1 MVELRLDQLAEKM
14 NGKIEQ
20 GDPSSEFSDFSID
33 SRDIKKGSLFF
44 ALQGQRDG
52 HDYITDAVKNGARGA
67 VISRDLSFMPNNTA
81 YIKVDHTLKALQR
94 LAHRVLME
102 HKVKVIGI
110 TGSTGKT
117 TTKEFTAELLKKKY
131 NTLKSQG
138 NFNNHIGLPLSLLR
152 LNKDH
157 EAAVLEYG
165 MSHKGEILTL
175 TRIARPDIAV
185 ICNVYPVHMEFFEN
199 IHQIADAKKEI
210 LDSMNPEGTA
220 VLNGDQPL
228 VLSMMKSLRKK
239 PVLFGLTDR
248 CDMKA
253 CNIHVHSLEKM
264 SFDLFCM
271 GRKVRTFI
279 PFSNRGYL
287 YNFLAAAGTASVMSV
302 PFDHIIKTGQKLKPI
317 TNRGEILYLD
327 DNIKV
332 INDSYN
338 SNPAALEESLKS
350 LSIQKGG
357 RKIAV
362 LGDMLE
368 LGERQKDFHKA
379 AGKTAAQNRI
389 DLLITV
395 GPLAKYMVEGALDSG
410 MALHN
415 IHSFNDSEEAAR
427 EIRSLLKENDIV
439 LIKGSRGVKIEK
451 IVNVLKK
458 GGK

>member
-1 MVELRLDQLAEKM
+1 VTELRLNQLAAKM

-20 GDPSSEFSDFSID
+20 GDPSSKFSDFSID

-44 ALQGQRDG
+44 ALKGQRDG
-52 HDYITDAVKNGARGA
+52 HDFIPDAVKNGARGA
-67 VISRDLSFMPNNTA
+67 VVSKDLSSMENNTA

-94 LAHRVLME
+94 LAHRVLLE
-102 HKVKVIGI
+102 HEVKVIGI

-117 TTKEFTAELLKKKY
+117 TTKEFTAKLLKKKY
-131 NTLKSQG
+131 HTLKSLG

-175 TRIARPDIAV
+175 IRIAQPDIAV

-210 LDSMNPEGTA
+210 LDGMNPDGTA
-220 VLNGDQPL
+220 ILNGDQPL
-228 VLSMMKSLRKK
+228 ILSMMKSLRKK
-239 PVLFGLTDR
+239 PVLFGLTDK
-248 CDMKA
+248 CDVKA

-264 SFDLFCM
+264 SFDFFCM
-271 GRKVRTFI
+271 GRQARTFI

-287 YNFLAAAGTASVMSV
+287 YNFLAAAGTASIMSV
-302 PFDHIIKTGQKLKPI
+302 PFDHIVETGKKLKPSD
-317 TNRGEILYLD
+317 NRGEILCLA

-338 SNPAALEESLKS
+338 SNPVALEEALKS
-350 LSIQKGG
+350 LSVQKGG

-368 LGERQKDFHKA
+368 LGERQKDFHRA
-379 AGKTAAQNRI
+379 AGKSAALNRI
-389 DLLITV
+389 DMLITV
-395 GPLAKYMVEGALDSG
+395 GPLAKHMAEGALDSG
-410 MALHN
+410 MALNH
-415 IHSFNDSEEAAR
+415 ILSFSDSEEAAR
-427 EIRSLLKENDIV
+427 EIPSLLKENDTV
-439 LIKGSRGVKIEK
+439 LIKGSRGVHIEK
-451 IVNVLKK
+451 IVNSLKK

>member
-1 MVELRLDQLAEKM
+1 VTELRLNQLAAKM

-20 GDPSSEFSDFSID
+20 GDPSSKFSDFSID

-44 ALQGQRDG
+44 ALKGQRDG
-52 HDYITDAVKNGARGA
+52 HDYIPDAVKNGARGA
-67 VISRDLSFMPNNTA
+67 VVSKDLSSMENNTA

-94 LAHRVLME
+94 LAHRVLLE
-102 HKVKVIGI
+102 HEVKVIGI

-117 TTKEFTAELLKKKY
+117 TTKEFTAKLLKKKY
-131 NTLKSQG
+131 HTLKSLG

-175 TRIARPDIAV
+175 IRIAQPDIAV

-210 LDSMNPEGTA
+210 LDGMNPDGTA
-220 VLNGDQPL
+220 ILNGDQPL
-228 VLSMMKSLRKK
+228 ILSMMKSLRKK
-239 PVLFGLTDR
+239 PVLFGLTDK
-248 CDMKA
+248 CDVKA

-264 SFDLFCM
+264 SFDFFCM
-271 GRKVRTFI
+271 GRQARTFI

-287 YNFLAAAGTASVMSV
+287 YNFLAAAGTASIMSV
-302 PFDHIIKTGQKLKPI
+302 PFDHIVETGKKLKPSD
-317 TNRGEILYLD
+317 NRGEILCLA

-338 SNPAALEESLKS
+338 SNPVALEEALKS
-350 LSIQKGG
+350 LSVQKGG

-368 LGERQKDFHKA
+368 LGERQKDFHRA
-379 AGKTAAQNRI
+379 AGKSAALNRI
-389 DLLITV
+389 DMLITV
-395 GPLAKYMVEGALDSG
+395 GPLAKHMAEGALDSG
-410 MALHN
+410 MALNH
-415 IHSFNDSEEAAR
+415 ILSFSDSEEAAR
-427 EIRSLLKENDIV
+427 EIPSLLKENDTV
-439 LIKGSRGVKIEK
+439 LIKGSRGVHIEK
-451 IVNVLKK
+451 IVNSLKK

>member
-1 MVELRLDQLAEKM
+1 VAELLLSQIAEKM

-20 GDPSSEFSDFSID
+20 GDPSSKFRDFSID
-33 SRDIKKGSLFF
+33 SRMTIKGSLFF

-52 HDYITDAVKNGARGA
+52 HDFVPDAVKNGAKGA
-67 VISRDLSFMPNNTA
+67 VISKGLSSMENSTA

-94 LAHRVLME
+94 LAHRVLLE

-117 TTKEFTAELLKKKY
+117 TTKEFTAELIKKKY
-131 NTLKSQG
+131 RTLKSLG

-152 LNKDH
+152 LNKEH

-165 MSHKGEILTL
+165 MSHKGEIQTL

-210 LDSMNPEGTA
+210 LDGMNPDGTA

-228 VLSMMKSLRKK
+228 VLSMMKPLQKK
-239 PVLFGLTDR
+239 PVLFGLTDK
-248 CDMKA
+248 CDVKA
-253 CNIHVHSLEKM
+253 RNIRVHSLEKM

-271 GRKVRTFI
+271 GRQARTSI
-279 PFSNRGYL
+279 PFSNKGYL
-287 YNFLAAAGTASVMSV
+287 YNFLAAAGTASVLSV
-302 PFDHIIKTGQKLKPI
+302 PFEDIMEVGKKLKPSD
-317 TNRGEILYLD
+317 NRGEILYLT

-338 SNPAALEESLKS
+338 SNPAALDEALKS
-350 LSIQKGG
+350 LSVQNGG

-368 LGERQKDFHKA
+368 LGERQRDFHRA
-379 AGKTAAQNRI
+379 AGKSAAQNGI
-389 DLLITV
+389 DMLITV
-395 GPLAKYMVEGALDSG
+395 GPLAKHMAEGALDSG
-410 MALHN
+410 MALHD
-415 IHSFNDSEEAAR
+415 ILSFRDSEEAAR
-427 EIRSLLKENDIV
+427 EIPPLLKENDIV

-451 IVNVLKK
+451 IVNALKK

>member
-1 MVELRLDQLAEKM
+1 MTELRLNQLAAKM

-20 GDPSSEFSDFSID
+20 GDPSSKFSDFSID

-44 ALQGQRDG
+44 ALKGQRDG
-52 HDYITDAVKNGARGA
+52 HDFIPDAVKNGARGA
-67 VISRDLSFMPNNTA
+67 VVSKDLSSMENNTA

-94 LAHRVLME
+94 LAHRVLLE
-102 HKVKVIGI
+102 HEVKVIGI

-117 TTKEFTAELLKKKY
+117 TTKEFTAKLLKKKY
-131 NTLKSQG
+131 HTLKSLG

-175 TRIARPDIAV
+175 IRIAQPDIAV

-210 LDSMNPEGTA
+210 LDGMNPDGTA
-220 VLNGDQPL
+220 ILNGDQPL
-228 VLSMMKSLRKK
+228 ILSMMKSLRKK
-239 PVLFGLTDR
+239 PVLFGLTDK
-248 CDMKA
+248 CDVKA

-264 SFDLFCM
+264 SFDFFCM
-271 GRKVRTFI
+271 GRQARTFI

-287 YNFLAAAGTASVMSV
+287 YNFLAAAGTASIMSV
-302 PFDHIIKTGQKLKPI
+302 PFDHIVETGKKLKPSD
-317 TNRGEILYLD
+317 NRGEILCLA

-338 SNPAALEESLKS
+338 SNPVALEEALKS
-350 LSIQKGG
+350 LSVQKGG

-368 LGERQKDFHKA
+368 LGERQKDFHRA
-379 AGKTAAQNRI
+379 AGKSAALNRI
-389 DLLITV
+389 DMLITV
-395 GPLAKYMVEGALDSG
+395 GPLAKHMAEGALDSG
-410 MALHN
+410 MALNH
-415 IHSFNDSEEAAR
+415 ILSFSDSEEAAR
-427 EIRSLLKENDIV
+427 EIPSLLKENDTV
-439 LIKGSRGVKIEK
+439 LIKGSRGVHIEK
-451 IVNVLKK
+451 IVNSLKK

>member
-1 MVELRLDQLAEKM
+1 MAEVRLSQLAEKM

-20 GDPSSEFSDFSID
+20 GDPSSKFRDFSID

-52 HDYITDAVKNGARGA
+52 HDYIPDAVKNGAKGA
-67 VISRDLSFMPNNTA
+67 VISKDISYMENNTA

-94 LAHRVLME
+94 LAHEVLLE
-102 HKVKVIGI
+102 HEVKVIGI

-117 TTKEFTAELLKKKY
+117 TTKEFTAEFLKKKY
-131 NTLKSQG
+131 NTLKSRG
-138 NFNNHIGLPLSLLR
+138 NFNNHIGLPLSLLS
-152 LNKDH
+152 LNKGH
-157 EAAVLEYG
+157 KAAVLEYG

-210 LDSMNPEGTA
+210 LDGMNPEGTA

-228 VLSMMKSLRKK
+228 ILNMMKSLRKK
-239 PVLFGLTDR
+239 PVLFGFTDK
-248 CDMKA
+248 CDVKA

-264 SFDLFCM
+264 SFDFFCM
-271 GRKVRTFI
+271 GRQARTFI

-287 YNFLAAAGTASVMSV
+287 YNFLAAASTASLMSV
-302 PFDHIIKTGQKLKPI
+302 PFDHIMETGKELKPSL
-317 TNRGEILYLD
+317 NRGEILYMD

-338 SNPAALEESLKS
+338 SNPAALEEALKS
-350 LSIQKGG
+350 LSVQKGG

-368 LGERQKDFHKA
+368 LGERQRDFHSD
-379 AGKTAAQNRI
+379 AGKSAAQKRI
-389 DLLITV
+389 NMLITV
-395 GPLAKYMVEGALDSG
+395 GPLAKHMAEGALDSG
-410 MALHN
+410 MAPHN
-415 IHSFNDSEEAAR
+415 ILSFSDSEEAAR
-427 EIRSLLKENDIV
+427 EIPSLLKENDIV
-439 LIKGSRGVKIEK
+439 LIKGSRGVETEK
-451 IVNVLKK
+451 IVRALKK

>member
-1 MVELRLDQLAEKM
+1 MAELRLGQIAEKL

-20 GDPSSEFSDFSID
+20 GDPSSRFSDFSID

-44 ALQGQRDG
+44 ALKGQRDG
-52 HDYITDAVKNGARGA
+52 HDFIPDAVRNGAKGA
-67 VISRDLSFMPNNTA
+67 VISKDLSSLENSTA

-94 LAHRVLME
+94 LAHRVLLE

-117 TTKEFTAELLKKKY
+117 TTKEFTAELIKKKY
-131 NTLKSQG
+131 HTLKSLG

-152 LNKDH
+152 LNKEH

-165 MSHKGEILTL
+165 MSHKGEVLTL
-175 TRIARPDIAV
+175 TRIAQPDIAI
-185 ICNVYPVHMEFFEN
+185 ICNVYPVHMEFFKN

-210 LDSMNPEGTA
+210 LDGMNPGGTA

-228 VLSMMKSLRKK
+228 ILSMMKSLRKK
-239 PVLFGLTDR
+239 PVLFGLTDK
-248 CDMKA
+248 CDVRA
-253 CNIHVHSLEKM
+253 CNIHVHSLEKI
-264 SFDLFCM
+264 SFDFICM
-271 GRKVRTFI
+271 GCRARTFI

-287 YNFLAAAGTASVMSV
+287 YNFLAAAGAASVLSV
-302 PFDHIIKTGQKLKPI
+302 PFEEIVETGKKLKPSD
-317 TNRGEILYLD
+317 NRWEILCLA

-338 SNPAALEESLKS
+338 SNPAALEEALKS
-350 LSIQKGG
+350 LSVQNGG

-368 LGERQKDFHKA
+368 LGDRQEDFHRA
-379 AGKTAAQNRI
+379 AGKSAVQNGI
-389 DLLITV
+389 DMLITV
-395 GPLAKYMVEGALDSG
+395 GPLAKYMAEGALDSG
-410 MALHN
+410 MVLHN
-415 IHSFNDSEEAAR
+415 IHSFSDSEEAAR
-427 EIRSLLKENDIV
+427 EMPSLLRQNDIV

-451 IVNVLKK
+451 IVHALKK